1 LPQRP
6 RPTAIEISCLQEYL
20 QHSLTTTLVMDSSAK
35 SGQALGNLLRLQE
48 QVFRRANTKPDILDA
63 EDILEREK
71 AACEK
76 HALPRRAK

>member
-1 LPQRP
+1 MPARVFAAFANYHTSNGLFGEVR
-6 RPTAIEISCLQEYL
+6 
-20 QHSLTTTLVMDSSAK
+20 
-35 SGQALGNLLRLQE
+35 SGTGENLLRLQE
-48 QVFRRANTKPDILDA
+48 QVFRRADTKPDILDA